1 MKKLTTLLLTI
12 LTCIL
17 ITGCGS
23 SSEVA
28 RLERQVE
35 REEKRADEYSAMV
48 EELKAENAELEAE
61 INSLNVSL
69 KDYKDEVESLE
80 SQKET
85 SNSNSNQDG
94 TIKKLKDEI
103 ADLKEQLSN
112 AYDDDAQYTIDA
124 LNSKIDSLNSQIAS
138 KNNEIYNLKV
148 QLDTVKNN
156 SYSSSNNATINNLQN
171 QINILTLDLQNYKTV
186 AATLQQQL
194 DAQIAINKNQSIQ
207 SAYSSYVAIKF
218 WSNGKTYYTKKN
230 VWYSDSYCS
239 KKLSS
244 QDIIITSP
252 TIDRFEAS
260 NGYTVYCC
268 MSNVGL
274 VYTSSKPSLLE
285 VKNN

>member
-17 ITGCGS
+17 ISGCGS

-28 RLERQVE
+28 RLERQVT
-35 REEKRADEYSAMV
+35 REEERANEYKAQAA
-48 EELKAENAELEAE
+48 ELKAENEELKAQ
-61 INSLNVSL
+61 LNVANSEISDYIDEIEYLEGSSDTSSSNEDIVDELKKENKNLKNEVSSL
-69 KDYKDEVESLE
+69 K
-80 SQKET
+80 SQLA
-85 SNSNSNQDG
+85 NSSDVDLLT
-94 TIKKLKDEI
+94 TIE
-103 ADLKEQLSN
+103 N
-112 AYDDDAQYTIDA
+112 
-124 LNSKIDSLNSQIAS
+124 LNSQIAS
-138 KNNEIYNLKV
+138 KNKEISSLQA
-148 QLDTVKNN
+148 QLNAAKNN
-156 SYSSSNNATINNLQN
+156 AYSTSSNATIVQLQN
-171 QINILTLDLQNYKTV
+171 QINILTLDLQNYQTL
-186 AATLQQQL
+186 AATLRQQL

-218 WSNGKTYYTKKN
+218 WSDGKNYYTKRN

-274 VYTSSKPSLLE
+274 VYTSSKPNLLE
-285 VKNN
+285 VK

>member
-17 ITGCGS
+17 ISGCGS

-28 RLERQVE
+28 RLERQVT
-35 REEKRADEYSAMV
+35 REEERANEYKAQAA
-48 EELKAENAELEAE
+48 ELKAENEELKAQ
-61 INSLNVSL
+61 LNVANSEISDYIDEIEYLEGSSDTSSSNEDIVDELKKENKNLKNEVSSL
-69 KDYKDEVESLE
+69 K
-80 SQKET
+80 SQLA
-85 SNSNSNQDG
+85 NSSDVDLLT
-94 TIKKLKDEI
+94 TIE
-103 ADLKEQLSN
+103 N
-112 AYDDDAQYTIDA
+112 
-124 LNSKIDSLNSQIAS
+124 LNSQIAS
-138 KNNEIYNLKV
+138 KNKEISSLQAHLNAA
-148 QLDTVKNN
+148 KNN
-156 SYSSSNNATINNLQN
+156 AYSTSSNATIVQLQN
-171 QINILTLDLQNYKTV
+171 QINILTLDLQNYQTL
-186 AATLQQQL
+186 AATLRQQL

-218 WSNGKTYYTKKN
+218 WSDGKNYYTKRN

-274 VYTSSKPSLLE
+274 VYTSSKPNLLE
-285 VKNN
+285 VK